1 MKPLSRYFLFV
12 ATGLL
17 ALTCFGGVR
26 ALVGQTAEQ
35 AIDAPKPKQT
45 VSPDNTLSGARRLSE
60 QGKFDEAIAKL
71 EALAAKHPDL
81 KGVSHEL
88 GVTYYKKS
96 DYLKA
101 VASFKKALEE
111 DPKDSEA
118 VQLMGLSYYLAGRPA
133 EAIAPLEKV
142 QTWYPSANVDAAYIL
157 GVCYMQTK
165 DYPSA
170 RKAFAKMFAVA
181 ADSAASYLFTARMLL
196 RQDFGPVAEEY
207 AKKAVELDPK
217 LPLAHSLLG
226 ELYLYKSRLPEA
238 IEQFQ
243 KELELNP
250 GEAAVYYKLADA
262 YSRSQKYEEAERLLQ
277 RSIWLDATSTGPYI
291 LMGKVLEKKGETA
304 LAVRALQ
311 RAIAMDPNNPMPHH
325 LLGQTYR
332 EMGRTEEAERELKL
346 SEQLQIH
353 ENAKP

>member
-1 MKPLSRYFLFV
+1 MKKLGGFFLFV
-12 ATGLL
+12 AAVSL
-17 ALTCFGGVR
+17 AHACVSGAQTRSAQPPAHSIDTPKSSLTVPQDG
-26 ALVGQTAEQ
+26 ALS
-35 AIDAPKPKQT
+35 D
-45 VSPDNTLSGARRLSE
+45 ARRLSE
-60 QGKFDEAIAKL
+60 QGKFDEALAKL
-71 EALAAKHPDL
+71 EALALKDPEL
-81 KGVSHEL
+81 KGLSHEL
-88 GVTYYKKS
+88 GVVYYKKA

-111 DPKDSEA
+111 DPGDNEA

-170 RKAFAKMFAVA
+170 RKAFAKMFAVP

-207 AKKAVELDPK
+207 AKKAGELDPR

-250 GEAAVYYKLADA
+250 GEAAVYYKMADA
-262 YSRSQKYEEAERLLQ
+262 YSRLQKYEEAERLLQ

-291 LMGKVLEKKGETA
+291 LMGEG
-304 LAVRALQ
+304 
-311 RAIAMDPNNPMPHH
+311 
-325 LLGQTYR
+325 LG
-332 EMGRTEEAERELKL
+332 
-346 SEQLQIH
+346 
-353 ENAKP
+353 

>member
-1 MKPLSRYFLFV
+1 V
-12 ATGLL
+12 
-17 ALTCFGGVR
+17 
-26 ALVGQTAEQ
+26 
-35 AIDAPKPKQT
+35 
-45 VSPDNTLSGARRLSE
+45 RRLSR
-60 QGKFDEAIAKL
+60 QGKYD
-71 EALAAKHPDL
+71 EALAQLQDLAAKQVVL
-81 KGVSHEL
+81 KGLSHQF
-88 GVTYYKKS
+88 GVTYFKKA
-96 DYLKA
+96 DYRKA
-101 VASFKKALEE
+101 VESFKKALEE
-111 DPKDSEA
+111 DPEDNEA
-118 VQLMGLSYYLAGRPA
+118 IQLMGLSYYLAGKSA
-133 EAIAPLEKV
+133 EAIGPLEKV
-142 QTWYPSANVDAAYIL
+142 QTWYATANVDAAYIL
-157 GVCYMQTK
+157 GICYMQTK

-170 RKAFAKMFAVA
+170 RKAFAKMFAVP

-262 YSRSQKYEEAERLLQ
+262 YSRLQKYEEAERLLQ

-325 LLGQTYR
+325 LLGQAYR
-332 EMGRTEEAERELKL
+332 EMGRTEEAASELKL
-346 SEQLQIH
+346 AEQLQIH
-353 ENAKP
+353 QDAKP

>member
-1 MKPLSRYFLFV
+1 MKPSSKYFLFV

-26 ALVGQTAEQ
+26 ALAGQTAEQ
-35 AIDAPKPKQT
+35 AIDAPKPKGT
-45 VSPDNTLSGARRLSE
+45 VTRDTALSEARRLSQE
-60 QGKFDEAIAKL
+60 GKFDEAIGKL
-71 EALAAKHPDL
+71 EALALKEPEL
-81 KGVSHEL
+81 KGLAREL

-101 VASFKKALEE
+101 TASFKKALEE
-111 DPKDSEA
+111 DPGDNEA

-133 EAIAPLEKV
+133 EAIGPLERV

-157 GVCYMQTK
+157 GVCYLQTK

-170 RKAFAKMFAVA
+170 RKAFAKMFGVPG
-181 ADSAASYLFTARMLL
+181 DSAAAYLITARMLL
-196 RQDFGPVAEEY
+196 RQDFAPVAEEY

-217 LPLAHSLLG
+217 LPRAHLLLG
-226 ELYLYKSRLPEA
+226 ELYLYKSRLPEG

-262 YSRSQKYEEAERLLQ
+262 YTRMQKYEEAERLLQ

-325 LLGQTYR
+325 LLGQAYR
-332 EMGRTEEAERELKL
+332 ELGKVEEAERELKL
-346 SEQLQIH
+346 SEQLQNH
-353 ENAKP
+353 QDAKP